1 MSSPNCIIL
10 KQKGNIHYNEGG
22 LLTPKP
28 VTLDWTDYTS
38 RNTELH
44 RLSFRNLSISSKL
57 YISPSSITSSLM
69 APFRIISVNP
79 SYINFIIDRGN
90 MHLKKRLDMIPLP
103 GFLYSISSKISLCFS
118 SCSNRSSAS
127 HIKSKLY

>member
-1 MSSPNCIIL
+1 
-10 KQKGNIHYNEGG
+10 
-22 LLTPKP
+22 
-28 VTLDWTDYTS
+28 
-38 RNTELH
+38 
-44 RLSFRNLSISSKL
+44 
-57 YISPSSITSSLM
+57 M
-69 APFRIISVNP
+69 ALFRIISVNP

-103 GFLYSISSKISLCFS
+103 GFLYSISSKISLSFS

>member
-10 KQKGNIHYNEGG
+10 KQKGISSILLKQNIYYNEGG

-57 YISPSSITSSLM
+57 YISPSSIT
-69 APFRIISVNP
+69 F
-79 SYINFIIDRGN
+79 
-90 MHLKKRLDMIPLP
+90 H
-103 GFLYSISSKISLCFS
+103 
-118 SCSNRSSAS
+118 
-127 HIKSKLY
+127 